1 MNKPTLLVL
10 LVLVALAGGG
20 AYYWRSHQPQD
31 LSLVL
36 SGNVDIREVTL
47 SFRVPGRVAEVAVDE
62 GDRIEVGAVIARLD
76 PEPLQAAL
84 EQAQGQLAAAKAS
97 LALLQA
103 GSRAEDIARLKA
115 QTEGAR
121 AAVVNAQTTFER
133 QQTLLTSRT
142 SPPQALDN
150 ARAALDQAKAE
161 EEAAQQAYLAA
172 ERGARPEE
180 IAQAQAQVDTAV
192 AQQKAAEIQL
202 NDATLHAPSSGT
214 VLTRAVEP
222 GAMVAAGTG
231 VVTLSI
237 DRPTRIRAYVQ
248 QPDLGR
254 LASGTKVLVYTD
266 ARPGKPYAGTVGFVS
281 PRAEFTPKQVET
293 QDLRTALVYRLR
305 ITVDDADNV
314 LRQGM
319 PVTVRLA
326 DEAR

>member
-1 MNKPTLLVL
+1 MKKTTLILLFAIAVL
-10 LVLVALAGGG
+10 AAGGVF
-20 AYYWRSHQPQD
+20 YWQSHQSKDP
-31 LSLVL
+31 SLVL
-36 SGNVDIREVTL
+36 SGNVDIREVAL
-47 SFRVPGRVAEVAVDE
+47 SFRVPGRVAEVSVEE
-62 GDRIEVGAVIARLD
+62 GDRVEAGAVIARVD

-84 EQAQGQLAAAKAS
+84 NQAEGALAAAQAG

-103 GSRAEDIARLKA
+103 GSRAEDLARLKA

-121 AAVVNAQTTFER
+121 AAVTNAQTTFER
-133 QQTLLTSRT
+133 QQVLLTSRT

-161 EEAAQQAYLAA
+161 QEAAQQAYLAA
-172 ERGARPEE
+172 QNGARPEE
-180 IAQAQAQVDTAV
+180 ISQAQAQVESAT

-202 NDATLHAPSSGT
+202 RDATLHAPHAGT

-222 GAMVAAGTG
+222 GAMVAAGTS

-237 DRPTRIRAYVQ
+237 DRPTRVRAYVQ
-248 QPDLGR
+248 EPDLGR
-254 LASGTKVLVYTD
+254 LAAGTKVLVYTD
-266 ARPGKPYAGTVGFVS
+266 ARPNNPYPGTVGFVS

-326 DEAR
+326 DEAK